1 MSDSILAKIKK
12 LLALAADPGAAPNEA
27 ETARRQAEALM
38 AKHRIEEA
46 EVLLASGTAKPVFE
60 LVTVRM
66 SATPHYPG
74 HTPKQI
80 PEWIN
85 LLSYGVAVFTEIR
98 LSLVTTGYY
107 GAQLKLMGTVADV
120 ALAQWMIETLAKQAY
135 EAARKAVAGNGTREA
150 NQFRRGYAVAVQQR
164 LRAMAQGTKQQAAG
178 STALVVVDSAKQQA
192 LDEAFG
198 QHKSKQM
205 HVDYSQLGYKAG
217 QQAHLGAHRPVA
229 GDSSLRLGA

>member
-1 MSDSILAKIKK
+1 MSDRIIDKIKK

-98 LSLVTTGYY
+98 LSLVTTRD
-107 GAQLKLMGTVADV
+107 GAQIKLMGTVADV
-120 ALAQWMIETLAKQAY
+120 TLAQWMIETLAKQAY
-135 EAARKAVAGNGTREA
+135 EAARKAVAGKGTREA

-164 LRAMAQGTKQQAAG
+164 LKAMAQGTKQQAAG

-205 HVDYSQLGYKAG
+205 HVDYSQLGYQAG
-217 QQAHLGAHRPVA
+217 QQARLGTSRPVA
-229 GDSSLRLGA
+229 GSSNLRLGA